1 MNPAPIFMT
10 RLKIYANVPAGRMER
25 HQDGA
30 TISEVLAHRPVA
42 DSTVLLRELAS
53 IYRQVRRRSCH
64 SRYVKDELSKTS
76 V

>member
-1 MNPAPIFMT
+1 
-10 RLKIYANVPAGRMER
+10 MER

-53 IYRQVRRRSCH
+53 IYRQVRRRSRH
-64 SRYVKDELSKTS
+64 SRYISDELSKTS